1 MKAVSDESTAK
12 DWLDYK
18 WSAVKS
24 DRDGSIASLKK
35 QRSAEEQRK
44 LSRCVR
50 RKPAL
55 WNCRKRK
62 LPDYR
67 EKIRTSEEI
76 ICTTQPEDRR

>member
-35 QRSAEEQRK
+35 QRSAGEGTAK
-44 LSRCVR
+44 VV
-50 RKPAL
+50 KM
-55 WNCRKRK
+55 
-62 LPDYR
+62 
-67 EKIRTSEEI
+67 RTGKS
-76 ICTTQPEDRR
+76 